1 MTISVFFVDDHRLI
15 LDAWT
20 KLLERFEHIKICGT
34 ASTSIEAFHAIHES
48 RPDVVL
54 MDINLKNES
63 GIDLTGEITKTLPKT
78 RIIGLSM
85 HDDMVFVKQMLKNG
99 ASGYLTK
106 NVDITELVTAIE
118 VVHSGSIYVCRE
130 IKDREFFQG
139 LTGSEENNNITSKEL
154 EVIQLVIKGHTS
166 KEIGDSLHVAKRT
179 IDTHRYNI
187 MKKLNVANVSQLI
200 EWAKNKGIG

>member
-34 ASTSIEAFHAIHES
+34 ASTRIEAFHAIHES

-118 VVHSGSIYVCRE
+118 VVHSGNIYVCRE

-139 LTGSEENNNITSKEL
+139 LSGSEENNNITSKEL

-166 KEIGDSLHVAKRT
+166 KEIGETLNVAKRT

>member
-118 VVHSGSIYVCRE
+118 VVHSGNIYVCRE

-139 LTGSEENNNITSKEL
+139 LSGSEENNNITSKEL

-166 KEIGDSLHVAKRT
+166 KEIGETLNVAKRT

>member
-106 NVDITELVTAIE
+106 NVNITELVTAIE
-118 VVHSGSIYVCRE
+118 VVHSGNIYVCRE

-139 LTGSEENNNITSKEL
+139 LSGSEENNNITSKEL

-166 KEIGDSLHVAKRT
+166 KEIGETLNVAKRT

>member
-118 VVHSGSIYVCRE
+118 VVHSGNIYVCRE

-139 LTGSEENNNITSKEL
+139 LSGSEENNNITSKEL

-166 KEIGDSLHVAKRT
+166 KEAKRT

>member
-1 MTISVFFVDDHRLI
+1 MTISVFFVDDHKLI

-118 VVHSGSIYVCRE
+118 VVHSGNIYVCRE

-139 LTGSEENNNITSKEL
+139 LSGSEENNNITSKEL

-166 KEIGDSLHVAKRT
+166 KEIGETLNVAKRT

>member
-118 VVHSGSIYVCRE
+118 VVYSGNIYVCRE

-139 LTGSEENNNITSKEL
+139 LSGSEENNNITSKEL

-166 KEIGDSLHVAKRT
+166 KEIGETLNVAKRT

>member
-63 GIDLTGEITKTLPKT
+63 GVDLTGEITKTLPKT

-118 VVHSGSIYVCRE
+118 VVHSGNIYVCRE

-139 LTGSEENNNITSKEL
+139 LSGSEENNNITSKEL

-166 KEIGDSLHVAKRT
+166 KEIGETLNVAKRT

>member
-1 MTISVFFVDDHRLI
+1 MAISVFFVDDHRLI

-20 KLLERFEHIKICGT
+20 KLLERFDHIKICGT
-34 ASTSIEAFHAIHES
+34 ASTRIEAFHAIHES

-63 GIDLTGEITKTLPKT
+63 GLDLTGEITKTLPKT

-118 VVHSGSIYVCRE
+118 VVHSGNIYVCRE

-166 KEIGDSLHVAKRT
+166 KEIGETLNVAKRT

-187 MKKLNVANVSQLI
+187 MKKLNVANISQLI
-200 EWAKNKGIG
+200 DWAKNKGIG

>member
-118 VVHSGSIYVCRE
+118 VVHSGNIYVCRE

-139 LTGSEENNNITSKEL
+139 LSGSEENNNITSKEL

-166 KEIGDSLHVAKRT
+166 KEIGETLNVAKLT

>member
-1 MTISVFFVDDHRLI
+1 MSISVFFVDDHKLI

-20 KLLERFEHIKICGT
+20 KLLEGFEHIKICGT
-34 ASTSIEAFHAIHES
+34 ASSSIEAFHAIHES
-48 RPDVVL
+48 RPDIVL

-63 GIDLTGEITKTLPKT
+63 GIELTSEITKTLPKT

-106 NVDITELVTAIE
+106 NVDIAELVLAIE
-118 VVHSGSIYVCRE
+118 VVHSGKMYVCRE

-139 LTGSEENNNITSKEL
+139 LTNSGENNNITSKEL
-154 EVIQLVIKGHTS
+154 EVIELIIKGHTS
-166 KEIGDSLHVAKRT
+166 KEIGDTLNVAKRT

-187 MKKLNVANVSQLI
+187 MKKLSVSNVSQLI
-200 EWAKNKGIG
+200 DWAKNKVIG